1 MRSTFMHEL
10 WAVPGL
16 YRATTAV
23 TKDFFVFVLEIF
35 VGFFVMWDAG
45 GGGGLMRDHLWWHAM
60 NTADLSLNGLF
71 KIKSLWS
78 RFVIC

>member
-45 GGGGLMRDHLWWHAM
+45 GGG
-60 NTADLSLNGLF
+60 
-71 KIKSLWS
+71 
-78 RFVIC
+78 VIRGPPLVACNEHCRPVLKRTIQN